1 MISGK
6 ITLICL
12 ILVVYV
18 FIHNKQIT
26 ALKVLCTEFYSLV
39 AKLRKVTRS
48 LHPLLL
54 CGHSLGIVSNASLR
68 ATNKEALIVLC
79 SVVKQQ
85 EAGSR
90 KRLESERE
98 TRDVVEGFPY
108 FLLSALAASQLFF
121 Y

>member
-26 ALKVLCTEFYSLV
+26 ASKVLCTEFYSLV
-39 AKLRKVTRS
+39 AKLRRVTRS

-79 SVVKQQ
+79 SVVKH
-85 EAGSR
+85 AGSGWR
-90 KRLESERE
+90 VKGKHE
-98 TRDVVEGFPY
+98 T
-108 FLLSALAASQLFF
+108 
-121 Y
+121 